1 MNSLLTA
8 ALSYAAR
15 GWPVLP
21 LRPRDKVPLNPTGS
35 RGATTDAAQ
44 ITSWWQAHPQA
55 NVGIATGGGSAPWVL
70 DLDAGGEAAWALEHG
85 TLPEDAPRVR
95 TGGGGLHLY
104 FAADSDIRNR
114 QKVDGMPV
122 DVRGVGGYVVAPP
135 SVHASG
141 QVYRWEVDAGAQGL
155 PAAPKYVRRACLPPV
170 APPVPVAAQPT
181 PAPAPE
187 GQGLPRRRTWC
198 ERAVAGACARIAGA
212 GEGGR
217 HDAIRGAAR
226 GLGGHVAIFAAEGL
240 VAWAQGELV
249 AAGVAVGKPEA
260 EVRRTVAGA
269 WAVGAAEPLAGPD
282 FGREARAPQAHDR
295 APTPEPPAW
304 VSEEVPDAPPPPRPV
319 PPPVPVA
326 RPQGGA
332 QGPAPRPDLLVSG
345 RDMNDVVTD
354 AQQAL
359 ARGPARLF
367 VREGEIVTLSGP
379 AAAPYIAPVGPAD
392 LTAALLASARLVKER
407 PPRKGE
413 ASEGEGPGGRV
424 MIREPAD
431 RLPQYLT
438 SALQGSAR
446 ASARG
451 QAPWLRE
458 LSRVALAPYW
468 RRTTPDAR
476 PELVA
481 APGLHVADATWLAAG
496 RPALAL
502 SGPAAAPDASAALA
516 MLREWLADF
525 PFEGPPDFAH
535 TLALLLTPQLRG
547 LIDGPVPMT
556 VIEAPAAG
564 TGKSLLAEVV
574 AHVAG
579 GAPAVASPLA
589 TQEEER
595 RKALVTLFGQGLPVI
610 WLDNVDRR
618 LDDAVLALAITTG
631 RVQDRALGS
640 QRVMTIETRASVVV
654 TANNLELSPDVR
666 RRSVMVRLD
675 AQTDRPEGR
684 TGFRIANLRR
694 WTGEHLGA
702 LREAT
707 YALVE
712 AWIAA
717 GCPAAAHGRSRGS
730 FEAWA
735 AVVGGVLEVAGV
747 DGFLA
752 PAQGAGQGSA
762 AGQASDP
769 LDVEWAGLLAILGS
783 ESRSAAELLT
793 ACDREGIMGWATGD
807 GSDRARATRLG
818 MALRKAR
825 GRVWRVE
832 GRRVRLEL
840 VASLRAR
847 VPLWR
852 AVDLDAAQAP
862 LTAEERARVITPEAT
877 RVTWTRAGMCAADDE
892 DLPKGF

>member
-1 MNSLLTA
+1 MNPLLSA
-8 ALSYAAR
+8 ALTYAAR

-44 ITSWWQAHPQA
+44 IEAWWQAHPAA
-55 NVGIATGGGSAPWVL
+55 NVGIATGGAAPWVL
-70 DLDAGGEAAWALEHG
+70 DLDEGGEQAWALEHG

-95 TGGGGLHLY
+95 TARGLHVY
-104 FAADSDIRNR
+104 FAADPEVRNR
-114 QKVDGMPV
+114 QKIDGLPV

-141 QVYRWEVDAGAQGL
+141 HVYRWEVEGL
-155 PAAPKYVRRACLPPV
+155 PQPAPRYVRRACVAV
-170 APPVPVAAQPT
+170 APPVPVAHV
-181 PAPAPE
+181 PAPSNSQAPVE
-187 GQGLPRRRTWC
+187 SSTRRRSWC
-198 ERAVAGACARIAGA
+198 EAAVRGACARIAGA

-217 HDAIRGAAR
+217 HDAIRAAAV
-226 GLGGHVAIFAAEGL
+226 GLGGHASTFAAEGL
-240 VAWAQGELV
+240 AAWAQSELV

-269 WAVGAAEPLAGPD
+269 WAVGAARPLTAPD
-282 FGREARAPQAHDR
+282 FGQGTQRAPQAQ
-295 APTPEPPAW
+295 ALGEPPVW
-304 VSEEVPDAPPPPRPV
+304 VSEEVPDVPPAQPARHVPPPV
-319 PPPVPVA
+319 PPPVPVS
-326 RPQGGA
+326 RPA
-332 QGPAPRPDLLVSG
+332 AASGPAQRPDLLVSG
-345 RDMNDVVTD
+345 RDMQDVVTD

-379 AAAPYIAPVGPAD
+379 AASPYIAPVGPAD

-407 PPRKGE
+407 PPKKGE
-413 ASEGEGPGGRV
+413 ASEGEGPGGRI

-431 RLPQYLT
+431 RVPVYLT
-438 SALQGSAR
+438 PALQGSAR

-468 RRTTPDAR
+468 RRSTPDGQ
-476 PELVA
+476 PELVST
-481 APGLHVADATWLAAG
+481 PGLHVADQTWLAAG
-496 RPALAL
+496 RGSASRLSPGDALQFI
-502 SGPAAAPDASAALA
+502 
-516 MLREWLADF
+516 REWLADF
-525 PFEGPPDFAH
+525 PFEGPADFAH
-535 TLALLLTPQLRG
+535 TLALLLTPQLRA

-631 RVQDRALGS
+631 RVQDRQLGS
-640 QRVMTIETRASVVV
+640 QRVMAIETRASVVV

-684 TGFRIANLRR
+684 TGFRVANLRR
-694 WTGEHLGA
+694 WTGENLST

-707 YALVE
+707 YSLVG

-717 GCPAAAHGRSRGS
+717 GCPGPSHGRSRGS

-735 AVVGGVLEVAGV
+735 AVLGGVLEVAGV
-747 DGFLA
+747 DGFLVA
-752 PAQGAGQGSA
+752 PVQGQGHGSA
-762 AGQASDP
+762 QGQASDP
-769 LDVEWAGLLAILGS
+769 VDQEWAALLSLMGS
-783 ESRSAAELLT
+783 ASYSAADLLT
-793 ACDREGIMGWATGD
+793 RCDGEGIMGWATGD
-807 GSDRARATRLG
+807 GSDRSRATRLG
-818 MALRKAR
+818 MTLRKAR
-825 GRVWRVE
+825 GRVWRVD
-832 GRRVRLEL
+832 GRRVRLET
-840 VASLRAR
+840 VTTLRAR

-852 AVDLDAAQAP
+852 AVDLDAAEAP
-862 LTAEERARVITPEAT
+862 MTAEQQARVITPEAS
-877 RVTWTRAGMCAADDE
+877 RVTWTRGGMLAAEDE
-892 DLPKGF
+892 DLPTGF

>member
-1 MNSLLTA
+1 MNPLLSA
-8 ALSYAAR
+8 ALAYAAR

-35 RGATTDAAQ
+35 KGASTDAAQ
-44 ITSWWQAHPQA
+44 IEAWWQAHPAA
-55 NVGIATGGGSAPWVL
+55 NVGIATGGAAPWVL
-70 DLDAGGEAAWALEHG
+70 DLDEGGEQAWALEHG

-95 TGGGGLHLY
+95 TARGLHVY
-104 FAADSDIRNR
+104 FAPDAEVRNR
-114 QKVDGMPV
+114 QKIDGLPV

-141 QVYRWEVDAGAQGL
+141 HVYRWEVEGL
-155 PAAPKYVRRACLPPV
+155 PLPAPRYVRRACVAV
-170 APPVPVAAQPT
+170 APPLPQSHV
-181 PAPAPE
+181 PAPPNSQAPVE
-187 GQGLPRRRTWC
+187 SSTRRRTWC
-198 ERAVAGACARIAGA
+198 QNTVKNACQRITSAA
-212 GEGGR
+212 KGGR
-217 HDAIRGAAR
+217 HVAIRTEAV
-226 GLGGHVAIFAAEGL
+226 GLGGHAATFTAEGL
-240 VAWAQGELV
+240 TAWAMAELV
-249 AAGVAVGKPEA
+249 AAGVATGKA
-260 EVRRTVAGA
+260 RGEVESVVASG
-269 WAVGAAEPLAGPD
+269 WAVGAARPLTAPD
-282 FGREARAPQAHDR
+282 FERGASRAPQAQAQ
-295 APTPEPPAW
+295 APVIGEPPAW
-304 VSEEVPDAPPPPRPV
+304 VSEEVPDVAPVPPARPV
-319 PPPVPVA
+319 PPPVPVS
-326 RPQGGA
+326 R
-332 QGPAPRPDLLVSG
+332 PAPYQRPDLLVSG
-345 RDMNDVVTD
+345 RDMEHVVTD

-367 VREGEIVTLSGP
+367 LREGEIVTLSGP
-379 AAAPYIAPVGPAD
+379 AAAPYIAPVGQAD
-392 LTAALLASARLVKER
+392 LIAALLASARLVKER
-407 PPRKGE
+407 PPKKGE

-431 RLPQYLT
+431 RVPVYLT
-438 SALQGSAR
+438 PALQGSAR

-468 RRTTPDAR
+468 RRSTPDGQ
-476 PELVA
+476 PELVST
-481 APGLHVADATWLAAG
+481 PGLHAADQTWLAAG
-496 RPALAL
+496 RGSASRLSPGDALQL
-502 SGPAAAPDASAALA
+502 I
-516 MLREWLADF
+516 REWLADF
-525 PFEGPPDFAH
+525 PFEGPSDFAH

-595 RKALVTLFGQGLPVI
+595 RKALVTLFGQGLPVV

-631 RVQDRALGS
+631 RVQDRQLGS
-640 QRVMTIETRASVVV
+640 QRVMAIETRASVVV

-684 TGFRIANLRR
+684 TGFRIQNLRR
-694 WTGEHLGA
+694 WTGEHLGQ

-707 YALVE
+707 YALVG

-717 GCPAAAHGRSRGS
+717 GCPGPSHGRSRGS

-735 AVVGGVLEVAGV
+735 QVVGGVLEVAGV

-752 PAQGAGQGSA
+752 APVQGQGSA
-762 AGQASDP
+762 QGQASDP
-769 LDVEWAGLLAILGS
+769 VDQEWAALLGLMGS
-783 ESRSAAELLT
+783 GSYSASDLLNR
-793 ACDREGIMGWATGD
+793 CDGEGIMGWATGD
-807 GSDRARATRLG
+807 GSDRSRATRLG
-818 MALRKAR
+818 MTLRKAR
-825 GRVWRVE
+825 GRVWRVD
-832 GRRVRLEL
+832 GRRVRLEA
-840 VASLRAR
+840 VTTLRAR

-852 AVDLDAAQAP
+852 AVDLDAAEAP
-862 LTAEERARVITPEAT
+862 MTPEQQARVITPEAS
-877 RVTWTRAGMCAADDE
+877 RVTWTRGGMLHADDE
-892 DLPKGF
+892 DVPKGF

>member
-1 MNSLLTA
+1 MSAHPNALLTA
-8 ALSYAAR
+8 ALAYAAR

-44 ITSWWQAHPQA
+44 IAAWWQAHPAA
-55 NVGIATGGGSAPWVL
+55 NVGIATGGAAPWVL

-85 TLPEDAPRVR
+85 SLPDDAPRVR
-95 TGGGGLHLY
+95 TGGGGLHVY
-104 FAADSDIRNR
+104 FAPDDAIRNR

-141 QVYRWEVDAGAQGL
+141 QAYRWEVEGL
-155 PAAPKYVRRACLPPV
+155 PAPAPKYVRRACLPPV
-170 APPVPVAAQPT
+170 APAAPQVMPQPAPIPNAQPGD
-181 PAPAPE
+181 E
-187 GQGLPRRRTWC
+187 SSRRRRTWC

-240 VAWAQGELV
+240 TAWAQGELV

-269 WAVGAAEPLAGPD
+269 WAVGAAEPLQSPD
-282 FGREARAPQAHDR
+282 FERPATSRTPA
-295 APTPEPPAW
+295 PEPPPW
-304 VSEEVPDAPPPPRPV
+304 LSEEVPDAAPQPPPRPV
-319 PPPVPVA
+319 PPPVPVS
-326 RPQGGA
+326 RPQVGA
-332 QGPAPRPDLLVSG
+332 QLSRPDLLVSG
-345 RDMNDVVTD
+345 RDMQDVVTD

-379 AAAPYIAPVGPAD
+379 AAAPYIAPVGSSD

-407 PPRKGE
+407 PPKKGE

-431 RLPQYLT
+431 RVPIYLT
-438 SALQGSAR
+438 AALQGSAR
-446 ASARG
+446 ASSRG

-468 RRTTPDAR
+468 RRPAPDAR

-481 APGLHVADATWLAAG
+481 APGLHVGDATWLAAG
-496 RPALAL
+496 RPALPSAAA
-502 SGPAAAPDASAALA
+502 AAAPDAAAALA
-516 MLREWLADF
+516 MLKEWLADF
-525 PFEGPPDFAH
+525 PFEGPADFAH

-595 RKALVTLFGQGLPVI
+595 RKALVTLFGQGLPVV

-631 RVQDRALGS
+631 RVQDRQLGS
-640 QRVMTIETRASVVV
+640 QRVMVIETRASVLV

-684 TGFRIANLRR
+684 TGFKIPNLRR
-694 WTGEHLGA
+694 WTGENLGA

-717 GCPAAAHGRSRGS
+717 GCPGPSHGRSRGS

-735 AVVGGVLEVAGV
+735 QVLGGVLEVAGV

-752 PAQGAGQGSA
+752 PSESAQGQGSA
-762 AGQASDP
+762 SGQASDP
-769 LDVEWAGLLAILGS
+769 VDVEWAGLLSLMGS
-783 ESRSAAELLT
+783 GSFSATELLT
-793 ACDREGIMGWATGD
+793 RCDGEGIMGWATGD

-818 MALRKAR
+818 MVLRKAR
-825 GRVWRVE
+825 GRVWRVD
-832 GRRVRLEL
+832 GRRVRLET
-840 VASLRAR
+840 VTTLRAR

-852 AVDLDAAQAP
+852 AVDLDAGAEP
-862 LTAEERARVITPEAT
+862 LTAKEQAKVITPEPT
-877 RVTWTRAGMCAADDE
+877 PITWTRTGMLAAEDE

>member
-1 MNSLLTA
+1 
-8 ALSYAAR
+8 
-15 GWPVLP
+15 
-21 LRPRDKVPLNPTGS
+21 
-35 RGATTDAAQ
+35 
-44 ITSWWQAHPQA
+44 
-55 NVGIATGGGSAPWVL
+55 
-70 DLDAGGEAAWALEHG
+70 
-85 TLPEDAPRVR
+85 
-95 TGGGGLHLY
+95 
-104 FAADSDIRNR
+104 
-114 QKVDGMPV
+114 
-122 DVRGVGGYVVAPP
+122 
-135 SVHASG
+135 
-141 QVYRWEVDAGAQGL
+141 
-155 PAAPKYVRRACLPPV
+155 
-170 APPVPVAAQPT
+170 
-181 PAPAPE
+181 
-187 GQGLPRRRTWC
+187 
-198 ERAVAGACARIAGA
+198 
-212 GEGGR
+212 
-217 HDAIRGAAR
+217 
-226 GLGGHVAIFAAEGL
+226 VAIFAAEGL

-496 RPALAL
+496 RPASPTPAADAPTALAL
-502 SGPAAAPDASAALA
+502 I
-516 MLREWLADF
+516 REWLADF
-525 PFEGPPDFAH
+525 PFETHSDFAH

-595 RKALVTLFGQGLPVI
+595 RKAIVTLLSQGLPVI
-610 WLDNVDRR
+610 WLDNVQNR
-618 LDDAVLALAITTG
+618 LDDAMLALAVTTG
-631 RVQDRALGS
+631 RVQDRQLGT
-640 QRVMTIETRASVVV
+640 QRVVTIESRACFVI
-654 TANNLELSPDVR
+654 TANNAEMNPDVR

-684 TGFRIANLRR
+684 TGFKIPNLRR

-707 YALVE
+707 YSLVE

-717 GCPAAAHGRSRGS
+717 GCPGPSHGRSRGS

-735 AVVGGVLEVAGV
+735 AVLGGVLEVAGV

-752 PAQGAGQGSA
+752 APAQGGAP
-762 AGQASDP
+762 GQASDP
-769 LDVEWAGLLAILGS
+769 LDQEWAGLLSLMGS
-783 ESRSAAELLT
+783 GSYTPAQLVGMA
-793 ACDREGIMGWATGD
+793 DRDEIMGWATGD
-807 GSDRARATRLG
+807 GSDRARAIRF
-818 MALRKAR
+818 ALTLKRAR
-825 GRVWRVE
+825 GRVWRVD
-832 GRRVRLEL
+832 GRRVRLEA
-840 VASLRAR
+840 VSTLRAKGT
-847 VPLWR
+847 LWR
-852 AVDLDAAQAP
+852 AVDLDAGEVQ
-862 LTAEERARVITPEAT
+862 LTEEQQARVITPEAP
-877 RVTWTRAGMCAADDE
+877 RVTWTRRGMLGADDE
-892 DLPKGF
+892 DLPTGF

>member
-1 MNSLLTA
+1 MNPLLSA
-8 ALSYAAR
+8 ALAYAAR

-21 LRPRDKVPLNPTGS
+21 LRPRDKVPLLSNGS
-35 RGATTDAAQ
+35 KGATTDPWQIAA
-44 ITSWWQAHPQA
+44 WWQAHPHA
-55 NVGIATGGGSAPWVL
+55 NVGIATGGAAPWVL

-249 AAGVAVGKPEA
+249 AAGVAAGKPEA

-304 VSEEVPDAPPPPRPV
+304 VSEEVPDAPPPSSTRPV

-379 AAAPYIAPVGPAD
+379 ASAPYIAPVGPAD

-407 PPRKGE
+407 PPKKGE

-468 RRTTPDAR
+468 RAAGAR

-481 APGLHVADATWLAAG
+481 APGLHVGDATWLAAG
-496 RPALAL
+496 RPASPTPAADAPTALAL
-502 SGPAAAPDASAALA
+502 I
-516 MLREWLADF
+516 REWLADF
-525 PFEGPPDFAH
+525 PFETHSDFAH

-684 TGFRIANLRR
+684 TGFKIPNLRR

-707 YALVE
+707 YSLVE

-717 GCPAAAHGRSRGS
+717 GCPGPSHGRSRGS

-735 AVVGGVLEVAGV
+735 AVLGGVLEVAGV

-752 PAQGAGQGSA
+752 APAQGGAP
-762 AGQASDP
+762 GQASDP
-769 LDVEWAGLLAILGS
+769 LDQEWAGLLSLMGS
-783 ESRSAAELLT
+783 GSYTPAQLVGMA
-793 ACDREGIMGWATGD
+793 DRDEIMGWATGD
-807 GSDRARATRLG
+807 GSDRARAIRF
-818 MALRKAR
+818 ALTLKRAR
-825 GRVWRVE
+825 GRVWRVD
-832 GRRVRLEL
+832 GRRVRLEA
-840 VASLRAR
+840 VSTLRAKGT
-847 VPLWR
+847 LWR
-852 AVDLDAAQAP
+852 AVDLDAGEVQ
-862 LTAEERARVITPEAT
+862 LTEEQQARVITPEAP
-877 RVTWTRAGMCAADDE
+877 RVTWTRRGMLGADDE
-892 DLPKGF
+892 DLPTGF

>member
-1 MNSLLTA
+1 
-8 ALSYAAR
+8 
-15 GWPVLP
+15 
-21 LRPRDKVPLNPTGS
+21 
-35 RGATTDAAQ
+35 
-44 ITSWWQAHPQA
+44 
-55 NVGIATGGGSAPWVL
+55 
-70 DLDAGGEAAWALEHG
+70 
-85 TLPEDAPRVR
+85 
-95 TGGGGLHLY
+95 
-104 FAADSDIRNR
+104 
-114 QKVDGMPV
+114 
-122 DVRGVGGYVVAPP
+122 
-135 SVHASG
+135 
-141 QVYRWEVDAGAQGL
+141 
-155 PAAPKYVRRACLPPV
+155 
-170 APPVPVAAQPT
+170 
-181 PAPAPE
+181 
-187 GQGLPRRRTWC
+187 
-198 ERAVAGACARIAGA
+198 
-212 GEGGR
+212 
-217 HDAIRGAAR
+217 
-226 GLGGHVAIFAAEGL
+226 
-240 VAWAQGELV
+240 
-249 AAGVAVGKPEA
+249 VAVGKPEA

-282 FGREARAPQAHDR
+282 FEARTSRTAAGQ
-295 APTPEPPAW
+295 TPEPPAW
-304 VSEEVPDAPPPPRPV
+304 VSEEVPDAPAPARPV
-319 PPPVPVA
+319 PPPVPVS
-326 RPQGGA
+326 RPQGQGSA
-332 QGPAPRPDLLVSG
+332 QLARPDLLVSG

-359 ARGPARLF
+359 AKGPARLF

-407 PPRKGE
+407 PPKKGE

-468 RRTTPDAR
+468 RRASPDAR
-476 PELVA
+476 PELVS

-516 MLREWLADF
+516 LIRDWLADF
-525 PFEGPPDFAH
+525 PFESGPDFAH

-595 RKALVTLFGQGLPVI
+595 RKAIVTLLSQGLPVI
-610 WLDNVDRR
+610 WLDNVQNR
-618 LDDAVLALAITTG
+618 LDDAMLALAVTTG
-631 RVQDRALGS
+631 RVQDRQLGS
-640 QRVMTIETRASVVV
+640 QRVVTIESRASFVI
-654 TANNLELSPDVR
+654 TANNAEMNPDVR

-684 TGFRIANLRR
+684 TGFRIPNLRR

-712 AWIAA
+712 AWIAQ
-717 GCPAAAHGRSRGS
+717 GCPGPSHGRSRGS

-735 AVVGGVLEVAGV
+735 QVVGGVLEVAGV

-752 PAQGAGQGSA
+752 PGQGAGQGAA

-769 LDVEWAGLLAILGS
+769 VDQEWAGLLSLMGGKAH
-783 ESRSAAELLT
+783 SAAELLT

-818 MALRKAR
+818 MVLRKAR
-825 GRVWRVE
+825 GRVWRVD
-832 GRRVRLEL
+832 GRRVRLEATSRMQTK
-840 VASLRAR
+840 VS
-847 VPLWR
+847 LWR
-852 AVDLDAAQAP
+852 AVDLDGS
-862 LTAEERARVITPEAT
+862 TGAEGQVITPEPT
-877 RVTWTRAGMCAADDE
+877 PVTWTRQGMLAADPE
-892 DLPKGF
+892 DLPEGF

>member
-1 MNSLLTA
+1 MNSILSA
-8 ALSYAAR
+8 ALSYASR

-21 LRPRDKVPLNPTGS
+21 LKPRDKVPLNPTGS
-35 RGATTDAAQ
+35 KGATTDPAQ
-44 ITSWWQAHPQA
+44 ITAWWQAHPQA
-55 NVGIATGGGSAPWVL
+55 NVGIATGGPAAPWVL

-85 TLPEDAPRVR
+85 SLPDDAPRVR
-95 TGGGGLHLY
+95 TGGGGLHVY
-104 FAADSDIRNR
+104 FAPDLDIRNR

-141 QVYRWEVDAGAQGL
+141 QVYRWEVEVSAQGL
-155 PAAPKYVRRACLPPV
+155 PTAPRYVRRACLPAV
-170 APPVPVAAQPT
+170 APVAAPQNM
-181 PAPAPE
+181 PAPLPNSQAMVD
-187 GQGLPRRRTWC
+187 GSGLPRRRTWC

-217 HDAIRGAAR
+217 HGAIRGAAR
-226 GLGGHVAIFAAEGL
+226 GLGGHVATFQAEGL
-240 VAWAQGELV
+240 VAWAQGELI

-269 WAVGAAEPLAGPD
+269 WAVGAAEPLTGPD
-282 FGREARAPQAHDR
+282 FGREAVQVRDR

-304 VSEEVPDAPPPPRPV
+304 VSEEVPDAPAPARPV
-319 PPPVPVA
+319 PPPVPVS

-332 QGPAPRPDLLVSG
+332 HGPAARPDLLVSG
-345 RDMNDVVTD
+345 RDMQDVVTD

-379 AAAPYIAPVGPAD
+379 ATAPYIAPVGPAD

-407 PPRKGE
+407 PPKKGE

-468 RRTTPDAR
+468 RRASPDAR
-476 PELVA
+476 PELVST
-481 APGLHVADATWLAAG
+481 PGLHVADATWLAGG
-496 RPALAL
+496 RPAPAL
-502 SGPAAAPDASAALA
+502 STAAPDAGAALA
-516 MLREWLADF
+516 MLRDWLADF
-525 PFEGPPDFAH
+525 PFEGAADFAH

-595 RKALVTLFGQGLPVI
+595 RKAIVTLLSQGLPVI
-610 WLDNVDRR
+610 WLDNVQNR
-618 LDDAVLALAITTG
+618 LDDAMLALAVTTG
-631 RVQDRALGS
+631 RVQDRQLGS
-640 QRVMTIETRASVVV
+640 QRVVTIESRASFVI
-654 TANNLELSPDVR
+654 TANNAEMNPDVR

-694 WTGEHLGA
+694 WTGEHLGQ

-712 AWIAA
+712 AWIAK

-735 AVVGGVLEVAGV
+735 QVVGGVLEVAGV

-752 PAQGAGQGSA
+752 SGQGAGQGSA

-769 LDVEWAGLLAILGS
+769 VDQEWAGLLSLMGS
-783 ESRSAAELLT
+783 GSYTPAQLVGMA
-793 ACDREGIMGWATGD
+793 DRDEIMGWATGD
-807 GSDRARATRLG
+807 GSDRARAIRFGL
-818 MALRKAR
+818 MLKRAR
-825 GRVWRVE
+825 GRVWRVD
-832 GRRVRLEL
+832 GRRVRLEA
-840 VASLRAR
+840 VSTLRAKGT
-847 VPLWR
+847 LWR
-852 AVDLDAAQAP
+852 AVDLDAGAAP
-862 LTAEERARVITPEAT
+862 LTAEEQARVITPEAT
-877 RVTWTRAGMCAADDE
+877 RVTWARAGMFAADED